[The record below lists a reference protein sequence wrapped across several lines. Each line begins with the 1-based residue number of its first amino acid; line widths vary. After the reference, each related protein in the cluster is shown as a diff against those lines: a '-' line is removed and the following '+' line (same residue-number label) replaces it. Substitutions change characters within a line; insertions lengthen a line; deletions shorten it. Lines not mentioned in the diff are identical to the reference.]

1 MATAVAH
8 RKPALPPIRQT
19 QLFIDGQWV
28 PARSG
33 QTFATVNPG
42 TEEVIAQVAEGDA
55 AEVDAAVR
63 AARAAFDDGPWPRI
77 DARGRG
83 RIMLRLADLIEAEID
98 DLGERGLDPYLETKT
113 VTVSLS

>member
-42 TEEVIAQVAEGDA
+42 TEEVIAQVAE
-55 AEVDAAVR
+55 VDAAVR
-63 AARAAFDDGPWPRI
+63 AARAAFDDGPWPRM

-98 DLGERGLDPYLETKT
+98 ELGERGLDPYLETKT